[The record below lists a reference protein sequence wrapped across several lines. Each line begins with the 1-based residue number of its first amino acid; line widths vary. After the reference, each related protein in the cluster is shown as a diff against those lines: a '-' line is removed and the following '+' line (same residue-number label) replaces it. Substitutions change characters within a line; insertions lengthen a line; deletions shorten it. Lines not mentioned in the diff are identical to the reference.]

1 MRTGRAQSSPL
12 PKLGPYKQSGDRATR
27 RRAYEAEGR
36 WFDAHR
42 EELDALYDALV
53 RNRTQQA
60 RNMGHE
66 TYLPLGYDRLGR
78 NCYGIKEVEAFR
90 DQIAKDLV
98 PIVNLVRAAQARRLG
113 LTSLALYDSTVSF
126 PDGNAAPQGT
136 AEEILEKGPCDVPRA
151 QPGDRRVRR
160 LPLGKRAAG
169 RAQQGG
175 KAPGGYC
182 TEIPAYGAPFIF
194 SNFNGTSDDVDV
206 LTHEAGHA
214 FAAYRAAYTE
224 LQPAVPYHLSMA
236 RYQLIQ
242 EHLPAAEHEIWSIAD
257 LPESSRAEY
266 LILRGRLACKKEQ
279 YETAAEYLRQA
290 DALGPLPKLLERELC
305 QSMELAS
312 RELQDYKT
320 AYEYAARQLNAVTRY
335 GSCQPLG

>member
-1 MRTGRAQSSPL
+1 MRRSGWRCSASS
-12 PKLGPYKQSGDRATR
+12 
-27 RRAYEAEGR
+27 
-36 WFDAHR
+36 
-42 EELDALYDALV
+42 
-53 RNRTQQA
+53 
-60 RNMGHE
+60 
-66 TYLPLGYDRLGR
+66 
-78 NCYGIKEVEAFR
+78 
-90 DQIAKDLV
+90 
-98 PIVNLVRAAQARRLG
+98 RAAR
-113 LTSLALYDSTVSF
+113 SD
-126 PDGNAAPQGT
+126 
-136 AEEILEKGPCDVPRA
+136 AEA
-151 QPGDRRVRR
+151 
-160 LPLGKRAAG
+160 
-169 RAQQGG
+169 
-175 KAPGGYC
+175 
-182 TEIPAYGAPFIF
+182 
-194 SNFNGTSDDVDV
+194 
-206 LTHEAGHA
+206 A

-320 AYEYAARQLNAVTRY
+320 AYEYAARQLK
-335 GSCQPLG
+335 L

>member
-1 MRTGRAQSSPL
+1 MSIL
-12 PKLGPYKQSGDRATR
+12 EID
-27 RRAYEAEGR
+27 
-36 WFDAHR
+36 
-42 EELDALYDALV
+42 
-53 RNRTQQA
+53 
-60 RNMGHE
+60 
-66 TYLPLGYDRLGR
+66 
-78 NCYGIKEVEAFR
+78 
-90 DQIAKDLV
+90 
-98 PIVNLVRAAQARRLG
+98 
-113 LTSLALYDSTVSF
+113 TVSF
-126 PDGNAAPQGT
+126 DEATRELVIIDQTLLPGRLELMRLSDAASIRE
-136 AEEILEKGPCDVPRA
+136 AI
-151 QPGDRRVRR
+151 RR
-160 LPLGKRAAG
+160 LCVR
-169 RAQQGG
+169 
-175 KAPGGYC
+175 
-182 TEIPAYGAPFIF
+182 GAPAI
-194 SNFNGTSDDVDV
+194 GVAAALGLYACAV
-206 LTHEAGHA
+206 RIAPEADFAAEFARCAEQTDGDAEAA

-320 AYEYAARQLNAVTRY
+320 AYEYAARQLK
-335 GSCQPLG
+335 L